1 MAAPGVFTRN
11 GDGLGEG
18 MILSAD
24 TLTLGPFNPSSG
36 NLRLIIFSTGVRN
49 GLAASVSAGGHALT
63 LESIVAAPNMPGM
76 DEIHVLV
83 PADLR
88 GAGKVDLVIRADGRD
103 SNPVSVEF
111 SGDARRDIL
120 INEFLADPPD
130 GVAGD
135 ANRDGTRDTADDKFV
150 ELVNTTTHDIDI
162 SGYQIRT
169 RGGSVNS
176 DTLRHTFPS
185 GTIVPA
191 CTALVVFG
199 GGNFDPNDAAFGG
212 ARVVKA
218 STGSL
223 TLANSSG
230 VITLRDAGGNIANF
244 VAYGGSTGLDS
255 DDNQSISRAPD
266 ISGSFTKHGPA
277 TEGARLF
284 SPGTQFNGSPFSAC
298 GPAIERVEVS
308 PSSATI
314 DTGQQQQFTARA
326 FDNRNNEIAGV
337 LFFWQAGNTAV
348 ATIDQNGL
356 ATGLTVGSTE
366 IRATGRSV
374 QSAPAALVVNQPPP
388 DLSITKTVSPD
399 PVFIGSNVT
408 YSIVVTNNGA
418 SSAQSVVVTDN
429 LPAGLSFVSCAAAGG
444 GVCGGTDNHRTVM
457 FASIATGA
465 TRTISLVARANGPAG
480 TISNTA
486 TVSASTPDPNPS
498 NNLASA
504 ITIVQ
509 EPPPSLTI
517 NDGTANEGN
526 AGTTMFT
533 FTVSLS
539 SPAPSNVS
547 FDISTQNNTATVGGN
562 DYVARA
568 LTAQTIPA
576 GQQTYSFDVTINGDL
591 NIEPTETFF
600 VNVTNA
606 TGAIVTDGQG
616 RGTIENDDTANLVI
630 SQLYAGGGNAGAQF
644 ANDFVEIFNRG
655 NTTVDFA
662 TTPYSI
668 QYAGATANFGS
679 SKVDLTSGTIPPGRY
694 FLVQLSGGAAG
705 SPLPTPDD
713 TGSIVL
719 AATAG
724 KVALVAGTT
733 SLSGTGCPLAATV
746 ADFIGYGATASCFKG
761 SGPAPAPSATTA
773 DFRKAGGCT
782 DTNDNAADFFAH
794 APAPRNSA
802 SPLNDCSA
810 PPPNLS
816 INDVTATEGN
826 SGSKI
831 FTFTVSLSAPPQGV
845 DVMFDIATQDNTATT
860 ADNDYV
866 ARSLTSQLLLPGQ
879 QTYSFDV
886 VVNGDAAF
894 EPNENFFVKVTNVTG
909 ATVTDG
915 QAVGTIEN
923 DDVPSLSINDVT
935 LAEGDSGTKV
945 FNFTV
950 SLSAAVASSVSF
962 DISTQDN
969 TATAADGDYVAQ
981 ALIGQTI
988 SAGQTTYN
996 FGVVVNGDL
1005 NIEPNESFFVNLS
1018 NVSGAAVADG
1028 PGVGNI
1034 QNDDTA
1040 ALSVSDVSIK
1050 EGNSGST
1057 TFSFN
1062 VSSSLPAPAG
1072 GVTFNI
1078 AAQDGTATSTA
1089 LGGDYVARS
1098 LTNQTIPAGQSTYT
1112 FDVTV
1117 NGDLLVEPNESF
1129 FVNIT
1134 NVANATILDG
1144 QGVGTIENDDT
1155 ANLVISQLY
1164 AAGGNA
1170 GAPFANDFVEILN
1183 RGKTT
1188 VNFATT
1194 RYSIQY
1200 AGATANFGSNKVD
1213 LTSGTILP
1221 GQYFLVQLSGGM
1233 NGSALP
1239 TPDASGSIV
1248 MAATAGKV
1256 ALVVGTTSLPVSSC
1270 PGDNDEPP
1278 FNPGNLAIADF
1289 IGYGATASCF
1299 EGTDGPAPA
1308 PSATSSDFRR
1318 NGGCTDTN
1326 DNEADFFVHAPAP
1339 RNNSSPLNDCTP
1351 APTPAL
1357 SIDDVI
1363 ATEGN
1368 EGTRIVTFTVSI
1380 SSPTPSTDVTFDI
1393 ATQDLTATTANN
1405 DYVARQLTK
1414 QIIPAG
1420 QQTYRFDV
1428 VVNGDVAAEPDEAF
1442 AVDVSNVTGVVII
1455 GDRAANDARGVG
1467 TIENDDL
1474 TILSINDVSLAE
1486 GDSGPTIFNFTVS
1499 LSAPAP
1505 EEGVSFDIGTTN
1517 GSATTAD
1524 NDYISQFLGSRQIGF
1539 GQQTFTFSVL
1549 VNSDFT
1555 IEPNET
1561 FFVNVNNV
1569 GGATV
1574 ADFQGIGTILND
1586 DGPVL
1591 SVNDVVVSEGNSG
1604 TTTASF
1610 TVTSSRPAP
1619 AGGITFNISTQDDTA
1634 TASSGDYV
1642 SKTLTNQTIP
1652 AGATT
1657 YTFDVTVNG
1666 DTLVEPDET
1675 FMVKLTAVS
1684 GAAVSDDTGPGTIQN
1699 DDTPNVVVSQ
1709 LYGGGGN
1716 TGAIFKND
1724 FIEVFNRGT
1733 TTVNLA
1739 GWSVQYSSATGSTW
1753 SVTPLCSTATCL
1765 LLPGQYFLVEED
1777 QGSGGSADLPT
1788 PDATGTI
1795 AMTAGAGKVAVVS
1808 STTAL
1813 SGTCPSSP
1821 SILDLVGYGAAATC
1835 FEGSPAPA
1843 PGNTVANVRKGGG
1856 CADTANNAADFFTH
1870 AASPRISAYP
1880 MNSCSGQ
1887 TTDLTINDVTVM
1899 ETDAGIV
1906 ATTFTVTLHG
1916 STGSTVTVDYSTSD
1930 GTAAAPS
1937 DYQAITPTQLVFNPG
1952 DVTKSITVNVNGD
1965 TLDEPNE
1972 TFFVNLSN
1980 ATNAAILDNQGQGTI
1995 TDNDVP
2001 PALSLNDV
2009 SQNETNGVTTF
2020 AFTVHLSGPALT
2032 GGVSFDIAT
2041 ADGTAQDENPA
2052 SEDNDYVGQ
2061 ALTVTIPAGSQDY
2074 VFNVT
2079 VNGDVL
2085 NEPNETFFVN
2095 VSNVSG
2101 AIIGDAQG
2109 LATIQNDDSPT
2120 LNINDVTQAEG
2131 NAGTSIFNFTVTST
2145 LPAPTGGIS
2154 FQINTIDGTAQDDN
2168 PVSEDDDYV
2177 PQVAPVFTIPQG
2189 QTFVTVPVTVNG
2201 DMLVET
2207 NETFTV
2213 NISNISGASAG
2224 DSQGFGTIHNDDTP
2238 DLVISQI
2245 YPGGNNAGA
2254 TYRNDFIEIF
2264 NRGTTT
2270 VNFAI
2275 TPYSVQYA
2283 GATAP
2288 FATAKTDLING
2299 SIARGQYFLIQE
2311 AGGTTNGL
2319 ALPTPDAT
2327 GTIAMATTGGK
2338 VALVTGT
2345 AFVSAVT
2352 CPGDDAAPPPN
2363 PRDNNIVD
2371 FVGYGSGANCFE
2383 GSGSAPFSTSTAG
2396 GLDPDARSVIRTFS
2410 CNDTN
2415 NNSGDFSNPTTAPT
2429 ASNTATTPTPCP

>member
-1 MAAPGVFTRN
+1 
-11 GDGLGEG
+11 
-18 MILSAD
+18 
-24 TLTLGPFNPSSG
+24 
-36 NLRLIIFSTGVRN
+36 
-49 GLAASVSAGGHALT
+49 
-63 LESIVAAPNMPGM
+63 
-76 DEIHVLV
+76 
-83 PADLR
+83 
-88 GAGKVDLVIRADGRD
+88 
-103 SNPVSVEF
+103 
-111 SGDARRDIL
+111 
-120 INEFLADPPD
+120 
-130 GVAGD
+130 
-135 ANRDGTRDTADDKFV
+135 
-150 ELVNTTTHDIDI
+150 
-162 SGYQIRT
+162 
-169 RGGSVNS
+169 
-176 DTLRHTFPS
+176 
-185 GTIVPA
+185 
-191 CTALVVFG
+191 
-199 GGNFDPNDAAFGG
+199 
-212 ARVVKA
+212 
-218 STGSL
+218 
-223 TLANSSG
+223 
-230 VITLRDAGGNIANF
+230 ANF

-255 DDNQSISRAPD
+255 DDNQSLTRAPD

-277 TEGARLF
+277 TGGARLF

-314 DTGQQQQFTARA
+314 DTGQQQPFTARA
-326 FDNRNNEIAGV
+326 FDANNSEVAGV
-337 LFFWQAGNTAV
+337 LFFWQASNMAV

-356 ATGLTVGSTE
+356 ATGLRVGSTQ
-366 IRATGRSV
+366 IRATGRGT
-374 QSAPAALVVNQPPP
+374 QSSPATLVVNQAPP
-388 DLSITKTVSPD
+388 DLSITKTVSPG
-399 PVFIGSNVT
+399 PVFIGSNLI

-418 SSAQSVVVTDN
+418 VAAQSVVVTDN
-429 LPAGLSFVSCAAAGG
+429 LPAGLSFVSCSATSG
-444 GVCGGTDNHRTVM
+444 GVCAGTDNNRTVT
-457 FASIATGA
+457 FASIASGA
-465 TRTISLVARANGPAG
+465 TRTITLVARAHGPAG

-486 TVSASTPDPNPS
+486 TVSASTPDPNLS
-498 NNLASA
+498 NNSASA
-504 ITIVQ
+504 STLAQ
-509 EPPPSLTI
+509 EPPPSLTL
-517 NDGTANEGN
+517 NDITANEGN
-526 AGTTMFT
+526 SGSTIFT

-539 SPAPSNVS
+539 SPAPANVS
-547 FDISTQNNTATVGGN
+547 FDISTQDHSATVDGN

-568 LTAQTIPA
+568 LTARTIPA
-576 GQQTYSFDVTINGDL
+576 GQQTYSFDVTVNGDL
-591 NIEPTETFF
+591 NVEPAETFF
-600 VNVTNA
+600 VNVKNVS
-606 TGAIVTDGQG
+606 GAILTDGQG

-630 SQLYAGGGNAGAQF
+630 SQSFAGGGNAGAPF
-644 ANDFVEIFNRG
+644 SNDFVEIFNRG

-679 SKVDLTSGTIPPGRY
+679 NKVDLNSGSILPGRY
-694 FLVQLSGGAAG
+694 FLVQLSGGVVG

-713 TGSIVL
+713 IGGIVM

-746 ADFIGYGATASCFKG
+746 ADFIGYGATASCFEVP
-761 SGPAPAPSATTA
+761 GPAPAPSATTA

-802 SPLNDCSA
+802 SPLNDCSG
-810 PPPNLS
+810 PPPNLT
-816 INDVTATEGN
+816 INGVTATEGN

-831 FTFTVSLSAPPQGV
+831 FTFTVSLSAPAQGI

-860 ADNDYV
+860 ADHDYV
-866 ARSLTSQLLLPGQ
+866 ARSLTSQILLPGQ
-879 QTYSFDV
+879 QTCSFDV

-894 EPNENFFVKVTNVTG
+894 EPNENFFVNVTNVTG

-923 DDVPSLSINDVT
+923 DDEPSLSINDVI
-935 LAEGDSGTKV
+935 LAEGDTGTKV

-950 SLSAAVASSVSF
+950 SLSAPVASVVVF
-962 DISTQDN
+962 DINTLDN
-969 TATAADGDYVAQ
+969 TARVADGDYVAQ
-981 ALIGQTI
+981 ALVGQTI
-988 SAGQTTYN
+988 PAGQTTYN
-996 FGVVVNGDL
+996 FGVEVNGDL
-1005 NIEPNESFFVNLS
+1005 KIEANESFFVNLS
-1018 NVSGAAVADG
+1018 NVSGVPVADG
-1028 PGVGNI
+1028 QGAGNI

-1040 ALSVSDVSIK
+1040 ALSVSDVSMK
-1050 EGNSGST
+1050 EGNSGPT
-1057 TFSFN
+1057 TFTFN
-1062 VSSSLPAPAG
+1062 ITSSLPAPVG

-1078 AAQDGTATSTA
+1078 ATQDGTATA

-1112 FDVTV
+1112 FEITV

-1134 NVANATILDG
+1134 NVANATTLDG
-1144 QGVGTIENDDT
+1144 WGSGTIENEDT

-1164 AAGGNA
+1164 TAGGNA

-1183 RGKTT
+1183 RGNTT

-1200 AGATANFGSNKVD
+1200 AGATANFGSNRVD

-1221 GQYFLVQLSGGM
+1221 GQYFLVQLSGGI
-1233 NGSALP
+1233 NGLALP
-1239 TPDASGSIV
+1239 PPDAKGSIV
-1248 MAATAGKV
+1248 MATTAGKV
-1256 ALVVGTTSLPVSSC
+1256 ALVVGATSLPVSTC

-1299 EGTDGPAPA
+1299 EGKDGPAPA
-1308 PSATSSDFRR
+1308 PGATASDFRR

-1326 DNEADFFVHAPAP
+1326 DNEADFFLHAPAP
-1339 RNNSSPLNDCTP
+1339 RNSSSPLNVCTP
-1351 APTPAL
+1351 GPTPAL

-1368 EGTRIVTFTVSI
+1368 EGTKIFSFIVSL
-1380 SSPTPSTDVTFDI
+1380 SSPAPSTDVTFDI

-1420 QQTYRFDV
+1420 HQTYRFDV

-1442 AVDVSNVTGVVII
+1442 AVDLSNLTGAVII

-1467 TIENDDL
+1467 TIGNDDL
-1474 TILSINDVSLAE
+1474 PSLSINDISLAE
-1486 GDSGPTIFNFTVS
+1486 GDSGTTTFNFTLS

-1505 EEGVSFDIGTTN
+1505 EKGVSFDIGTAN
-1517 GSATTAD
+1517 GSAVTAD
-1524 NDYISQFLGSRQIGF
+1524 DDYVSQSLGSRQIGF

-1549 VNSDFT
+1549 VNGDLT

-1561 FFVNVNNV
+1561 FLVNVSNV
-1569 GGATV
+1569 GGASV
-1574 ADFQGIGTILND
+1574 SDFQAMGTILND
-1586 DGPVL
+1586 DSPVL
-1591 SVNDVVVSEGNSG
+1591 SVNDVAVTEGNSG

-1619 AGGITFNISTQDDTA
+1619 AGGITFNISTHDDTA
-1634 TASSGDYV
+1634 TASSEDYV

-1652 AGATT
+1652 AGSAA
-1657 YTFDVTVNG
+1657 YTFDVTTNG
-1666 DTLVEPDET
+1666 DTLVESDET
-1675 FMVKLTAVS
+1675 FLVKLTAVS
-1684 GAAVSDDTGPGTIQN
+1684 GATISDDTGLGTIQN
-1699 DDTPNVVVSQ
+1699 DDTPNIVVSQ

-1716 TGAIFKND
+1716 AGAVFKND
-1724 FIEVFNRGT
+1724 FIEVFNRGAT
-1733 TTVNLA
+1733 TINLA
-1739 GWSVQYSSATGSTW
+1739 GWSVQYTSATGSTW

-1777 QGSGGSADLPT
+1777 QGSGGTTNLPT

-1808 STTAL
+1808 SATAL
-1813 SGTCPSSP
+1813 SGTCPSSAN
-1821 SILDLVGYGAAATC
+1821 ILDLVGYGATASC

-1843 PGNTVANVRKGGG
+1843 PSNTLAALRKGGG
-1856 CADTANNAADFFTH
+1856 CVDTANNAADLFTH
-1870 AASPRISAYP
+1870 SASPRSSAYP
-1880 MNSCSGQ
+1880 INACSGQ
-1887 TTDLTINDVTVM
+1887 TVDLTINDVTVM
-1899 ETDAGIV
+1899 ETDAEVV
-1906 ATTFTVTLHG
+1906 AATFTVTLHG

-1930 GTAAAPS
+1930 VTAVAPS
-1937 DYQAITPTQLVFNPG
+1937 DYQAITSTQLVFIPG
-1952 DVTKSITVNVNGD
+1952 DVTKTVTVHLNGD

-2009 SQNETNGVTTF
+2009 SQNETNGVTTL
-2020 AFTVHLSGPALT
+2020 AFTVHLSAPALT

-2041 ADGTAQDENPA
+2041 ADGTAQDDNPA

-2061 ALTVTIPAGSQDY
+2061 ALTGVTIPAGSQDY

-2085 NEPNETFFVN
+2085 NEQNETFFVT

-2109 LATIQNDDSPT
+2109 LATIQNDDSPM

-2131 NAGTSIFNFTVTST
+2131 NAGASIFNFTVTST

-2177 PQVAPVFTIPQG
+2177 PQVGAVFTIPDG

-2201 DMLVET
+2201 DILVEA

-2213 NISNISGASAG
+2213 NISNISGASPG
-2224 DSQGFGTIHNDDTP
+2224 DSQGFGTIHNDDKP

-2270 VNFAI
+2270 VDFAI

-2283 GATAP
+2283 GATAA
-2288 FATAKTDLING
+2288 FASAKTDLISG
-2299 SIARGQYFLIQE
+2299 SIAPGQYFLIQE
-2311 AGGTTNGL
+2311 AGGTTNGS

-2338 VALVTGT
+2338 VALVIET

-2352 CPGDDAAPPPN
+2352 CPGDDAVPPAN
-2363 PRDNNIVD
+2363 PRGNNIVD
-2371 FVGYGSGANCFE
+2371 FVGYASGANCFE

-2396 GLDPDARSVIRTFS
+2396 GLDPDARSVIRTVS

-2415 NNSGDFSNPTTAPT
+2415 NNSGDFTNPTTAPT
-2429 ASNTATTPTPCP
+2429 ARNTATTSTPCP